1 LATQYGK
8 SIVLEALASGS
19 HAATNQG
26 EVQLYTT
33 GSGTDAKLALRRAG
47 SQTQRLVA
55 TNEYSL
61 TDGNGIA
68 DFTFDGTANA
78 SIAID
83 LATNPGMEFSSNKLI
98 AKVDS
103 DALQLGAS
111 GIDLKDS
118 ISGARTFADHI
129 TFTNNIIAN
138 GNITGDGSTVL
149 SGVSQLT
156 ASYAKIDVLDV
167 NEINSNTVNKTE
179 TVLEV
184 VDKLIIAASGSASA
198 AADGGGLQIGGVSGT
213 DAVASVLYEHTGA
226 KLEFNIAG
234 TAYASVDAAGMDVTG
249 DLDVSADLGAATIT
263 MTGFSVDADGDTA
276 LKSLAVDNSSTIGCD
291 ADADIMTL
299 ANQSLALANDVDF
312 NVAKAGGLQLAGAA
326 VTSDAGELNLLDGA
340 AADTVVNSKA
350 VIYSSGGNV
359 KATTLQA
366 TGLTSNGAIAFSNG
380 SGVFSESAN
389 LAWNGSALGVVGSIS
404 GSGHMMVGQSLSV
417 DGAALF
423 DGLIAVTGAATLKST
438 LSVASTSTLTG
449 QVTAA
454 GGVAM
459 SGTINL
465 GSNANSQAD
474 NIYFNGKLASD
485 LVPDAD
491 NTYDLGGGSD
501 RFAQAHIVA
510 LHADTLGQAL
520 NASSQNIT
528 NVGGFEVD
536 GTAEFSG
543 SLKAASSV
551 LLEGTTDASS
561 KTSGILQVAGGVG
574 IAKKLYVGTDL
585 DVDGTANLDA
595 VDIDG
600 NVQADGTITV
610 GVDDTGYDVK
620 FFGAT
625 SGRYFLWDESENAV
639 GIGRAPGSGF
649 AIDVQTGHGNM
660 RADAFVTY
668 SDRTLKTNIQTMD
681 NCLEKV
687 MKLQPTT
694 YDKVATG
701 KSEIGFIAQ
710 DVAKVVPEICALD
723 ANGEGRGIDYSR
735 MSTLFAGAIKAQQDQ
750 IAQLKEIVAKLQK

>member
-561 KTSGILQVAGGVG
+561 KTSGIL
-574 IAKKLYVGTDL
+574 
-585 DVDGTANLDA
+585 
-595 VDIDG
+595 
-600 NVQADGTITV
+600 
-610 GVDDTGYDVK
+610 
-620 FFGAT
+620 
-625 SGRYFLWDESENAV
+625 
-639 GIGRAPGSGF
+639 
-649 AIDVQTGHGNM
+649 
-660 RADAFVTY
+660 
-668 SDRTLKTNIQTMD
+668 
-681 NCLEKV
+681 
-687 MKLQPTT
+687 
-694 YDKVATG
+694 
-701 KSEIGFIAQ
+701 
-710 DVAKVVPEICALD
+710 
-723 ANGEGRGIDYSR
+723 
-735 MSTLFAGAIKAQQDQ
+735 
-750 IAQLKEIVAKLQK
+750 

>member
-1 LATQYGK
+1 MATQYGK